1 MERIKIIEEIEMD
14 KSVEIENKSKE
25 YTVYFEDNKD
35 GIPNIDRFIKRLKR
49 KSPDEI
55 VHAEFV
61 KRLFEGDKFRVTD
74 IEVTNNVNGRTTDV
88 DIELNHNIN
97 LQIWHGASISTH
109 NILKGK
115 ISPLGG
121 VETNWNKDKE
131 TIERKLKQL
140 PDDEFGLLI
149 CYNRYCGINVLP
161 EWEREI
167 PDNKAIAELYHVNY
181 GYGIQNGAILYH
193 SDNFRYFDL
202 AREILLAL
210 GFPIK

>member
-1 MERIKIIEEIEMD
+1 MN
-14 KSVEIENKSKE
+14 KSVEIENKSKG
-25 YTVYFEDNKD
+25 YIVYFENNKD
-35 GIPNIDRFIKRLKR
+35 KILNIDRLIMRLKGNR
-49 KSPDEI
+49 PGDI
-55 VHAEFV
+55 VHADFV
-61 KRLFEGDKFRVTD
+61 KRFFEGDKFRVTD
-74 IEVTNNVNGRTTDV
+74 VEVTNNVNARTTDV

-97 LQIWHGASISTH
+97 LQVWHGASVSTH

-121 VETNWNKDKE
+121 VETDWDKDKE
-131 TIERKLKQL
+131 VIERKLKQL
-140 PDDEFGLLI
+140 PDNEFGLLI

-161 EWEREI
+161 EWEEEI

-181 GYGIQNGAILYH
+181 GYGIQNETILYH